1 MASPTK
7 KEVEDLIRY
16 DVNRAKREINS
27 NKMLLKKKNYIPRE
41 GVINNQGFPG
51 YTHLVFRS

>member
-16 DVNRAKREINS
+16 VVNRAKREINS
-27 NKMLLKKKNYIPRE
+27 NKMLLKKKNYILLK
-41 GVINNQGFPG
+41 
-51 YTHLVFRS
+51 HLP

>member
-16 DVNRAKREINS
+16 VVNRAKREINS

-41 GVINNQGFPG
+41 GVINNQGLPG
-51 YTHLVFRS
+51 YTHVVFRS

>member
-16 DVNRAKREINS
+16 VVNRAKREINS
-27 NKMLLKKKNYIPRE
+27 NKMLLKKNYIPRE
-41 GVINNQGFPG
+41 GVK
-51 YTHLVFRS
+51 

>member
-16 DVNRAKREINS
+16 VVNRAKREINS
-27 NKMLLKKKNYIPRE
+27 NKMLLKKKITSQERE
-41 GVINNQGFPG
+41 
-51 YTHLVFRS
+51 S

>member
-16 DVNRAKREINS
+16 VVNRAKRDINS
-27 NKMLLKKKNYIPRE
+27 NKTLREKKLHPK
-41 GVINNQGFPG
+41 GGS
-51 YTHLVFRS
+51 HK